1 VLISL
6 LGYAVV
12 YLVMFPTGIAFMAR
26 IVRAGPGEPGT
37 RAPVESGRP
46 QRPVEALPHSE
57 AEAKP

>member
-1 VLISL
+1 
-6 LGYAVV
+6 
-12 YLVMFPTGIAFMAR
+12 MFPTGIAFMAR